1 MPVNSSLH
9 RTFNFPN
16 IPSHLINC
24 MFVFIN
30 ISSNISSPE
39 TVSLYNIDDMYIDGM
54 LLTLTQIILDFVTLL
69 IPAIHCPIEH
79 FMCMRIMDFLS
90 YVL

>member
-1 MPVNSSLH
+1 
-9 RTFNFPN
+9 
-16 IPSHLINC
+16 

-54 LLTLTQIILDFVTLL
+54 LLTLTEIILDFVK
-69 IPAIHCPIEH
+69 
-79 FMCMRIMDFLS
+79 
-90 YVL
+90 Y